1 MQSKL
6 KSVGLFFILLLSLAS
21 CRKDFKEINTNPNS
35 FSTAS
40 DGSLFNEVISSL
52 QLGWNEQFYI
62 NNEILYKQTQLAA
75 LTKEGWGNFTLGTE
89 EIWSNYYGALPEVRE
104 LEKRF
109 GKYDNSP
116 GVVNMRAMLKI
127 TMALKTFKVTD
138 IFGDMPFTEAGYGFQ
153 NLDYLR
159 PKFDKQRDIY
169 LALLDDLKWAD
180 ENIDETAP
188 IIEPFAS
195 FSGFDKLFNGDLK
208 KWKKL
213 ANSLRLRHAMR
224 MAEKEPVIAGEII
237 RDIIEN
243 NKPVFV
249 GYNMAG
255 PVLESACLWPAAVGF
270 KNESLS
276 WSFREHKNLRMGSNI
291 WHLLSENDSTNGSG
305 IFDPRAYIF
314 FETNN
319 NNQWVPYPQIPDA
332 STPSEGGI
340 PYDGHRDQT
349 GAFNIKGET
358 CRYSPF
364 NYFIVS
370 DVYYMPIIF
379 FTGAEIHFLKAEA
392 YFRGIGVAMDK
403 DLADN
408 EYMNGVNSSVEWWLK
423 VADNSKLPLSG
434 MTFPEMIP
442 IPQGLNASSVLMRYG
457 SWNAAS
463 EEEKLEFIYTQWSLD
478 AFRQPWEIYAL
489 ARRTGKTPREGAP
502 INHYRL
508 PYPPSEVEYNSAN
521 CATAISSQGGDK
533 PENKIWWIP
542 N

>member
-1 MQSKL
+1 
-6 KSVGLFFILLLSLAS
+6 
-21 CRKDFKEINTNPNS
+21 
-35 FSTAS
+35 
-40 DGSLFNEVISSL
+40 
-52 QLGWNEQFYI
+52 
-62 NNEILYKQTQLAA
+62 
-75 LTKEGWGNFTLGTE
+75 
-89 EIWSNYYGALPEVRE
+89 
-104 LEKRF
+104 
-109 GKYDNSP
+109 
-116 GVVNMRAMLKI
+116 
-127 TMALKTFKVTD
+127 
-138 IFGDMPFTEAGYGFQ
+138 
-153 NLDYLR
+153 
-159 PKFDKQRDIY
+159 
-169 LALLDDLKWAD
+169 
-180 ENIDETAP
+180 
-188 IIEPFAS
+188 
-195 FSGFDKLFNGDLK
+195 
-208 KWKKL
+208 
-213 ANSLRLRHAMR
+213 
-224 MAEKEPVIAGEII
+224 
-237 RDIIEN
+237 
-243 NKPVFV
+243 
-249 GYNMAG
+249 
-255 PVLESACLWPAAVGF
+255 
-270 KNESLS
+270 
-276 WSFREHKNLRMGSNI
+276 MGSNI
-291 WHLLSENDSTNGSG
+291 WHLLSDNDSTNGTG

-319 NNQWVPYPQIPDA
+319 NSLWAPYPQIPDA

-349 GAFNIKGET
+349 GAFNIKGES

-370 DVYYMPIIF
+370 DINYMPIII

-392 YFRGIGVAMDK
+392 YFRGIGVAIDK

-423 VADNSKLPLSG
+423 TADNSKLPLSG

-502 INHYRL
+502 ISHYRL

-521 CATAISSQGGDK
+521 CASAISVQGGDK

-542 N
+542 D